1 MRQVLYILVAVLS
14 LGLGW
19 HYWNPMERNQPRNRA
34 MATATKLVELDA
46 AIKAYYR
53 ANKTLPKTLSELC
66 QKGFASKE
74 VIVDGWGSELF
85 YSATNGN
92 SAVAWSCG
100 PDSALIREGETDA
113 ISIHYRLSKII
124 SVGD

>member
-1 MRQVLYILVAVLS
+1 MRQVMYILVAVLAF
-14 LGLGW
+14 GIGW
-19 HYWNPMERNQPRNRA
+19 CHWNPMESNLPRSRT
-34 MATATKLVELDA
+34 MATAAKLVELDTA
-46 AIKAYYR
+46 VKAYYR

-92 SAVAWSCG
+92 SAVVWSCG

-113 ISIHYRLSKII
+113 ISIHYRLSKTI